1 MSRFLRQSLMPGEKI
16 VRIAKFHWFYTATSF
31 IIFALLTAMGS
42 GLSAVIER
50 FGTPSYGAMQTA
62 ASAAMASA
70 APWPLYLGAGL
81 GGIIFVWRWLVK
93 ATTEIV
99 LTDKRFLFK
108 RGVFA
113 VRTEKMA
120 VREVNYCEIRQS
132 LLGNLFDYGSVYVY
146 TLTLDDDNILLPEI
160 AKPNI
165 FTSLIERVKK
175 GEAPQSAAAL
185 QQSQATEAQR
195 HQPQQD

>member
-31 IIFALLTAMGS
+31 MIFALLTALGS

-50 FGTPSYGAMQTA
+50 FGVPSYGAAQTT

-70 APWPLYLGAGL
+70 APWPLYIGAGI
-81 GGIIFVWRWLVK
+81 GAIVFVWRWVIK

-120 VREVNYCEIRQS
+120 LREVNYCKIRQS
-132 LLGNLFDYGSVYVY
+132 LLGNLLDYGSVYVY
-146 TLTLDDDNILLPEI
+146 TLTLDDDNVQLPEI
-160 AKPNI
+160 ARPNI
-165 FTSLIERVKK
+165 FTSMIERLKK
-175 GEAPQSAAAL
+175 GQAPLDMAAFL
-185 QQSQATEAQR
+185 QSQAAASQMP
-195 HQPQQD
+195 PQQQD